1 MAPGGA
7 TITVF
12 FSFVVGGLVVVLT
25 GNPLELMEDEFRM
38 FAALVG
44 LLKLLMLLLLAGVA
58 VFKIIV
64 LLSAVNVVVVA
75 PVGTAIPILFLS
87 FVVTGLAVVFVVTGL
102 AVVFVVTGLAVVFV
116 VTGLAVVFVVT
127 GLAVVLTR
135 NPLELMEDEFR
146 MFAELVNVA
155 RRKIKAID
163 TTTTTINGT

>member
-1 MAPGGA
+1 LAPGGA

-75 PVGTAIPILFLS
+75 PVGAAIPILFIS
-87 FVVTGLAVVFVVTGL
+87 
-102 AVVFVVTGLAVVFV
+102 FV

-146 MFAELVNVA
+146 MFAALVNVA